1 MDSIIAPLTKKVEL
15 FNKDIARVVAGLA
28 KGDPAAVERV
38 HDLTSGVGK
47 LYQDCK
53 SAYSQVNA
61 ASQTALKTSMIRSP
75 IQPDGIIVAPSFSY
89 YFSEF
94 MAAIQ
99 LVIAVIKLVTNMVSI
114 STLLQAL
121 MSDLTQA
128 YGYLNTQAIWLNKA
142 VARAKQKTSK
152 NIEWQRRRLAAQ
164 ANILYLTSQQKQY
177 QDVLKQLEAKQQ
189 PKPEPQQGINGEY
202 INGTFV
208 YFDKPTNPKLIQAIA
223 DNTTTGTTNTTMSNN
238 AQNTNINTLSAST
251 IDSNVTDSQISNV
264 NVRLEEIT
272 VQLDKEKLELSSGIP
287 NDETY
292 WKTKWDKEEAAD
304 KELIKEMKTR
314 FAGGLS

>member
-38 HDLTSGVGK
+38 HDLTSGIGK

-89 YFSEF
+89 YFGEF

-99 LVIAVIKLVTNMVSI
+99 LVIAVIKLVTNLVSV
-114 STLLQAL
+114 STLLQFL
-121 MSDLTQA
+121 MGDLNQA
-128 YGYLNTQAIWLNKA
+128 YGYLNTQTIWLNKA

-152 NIEWQRRRLAAQ
+152 NIEWQRRRLAAN
-164 ANILYLTSQQKQY
+164 ANILYLTGQQKQY
-177 QDVLKQLEAKQQ
+177 QGVLKQLEAKKQ

-208 YFDKPTNPKLIQAIA
+208 YFDKPTNPKLTQAIA
-223 DNTTTGTTNTTMSNN
+223 NNTAAGTTNTTMSNN
-238 AQNTNINTLSAST
+238 VQNTNINSVSAST
-251 IDSNVTDSQISNV
+251 IDPKITDSQINNV
-264 NVRLEEIT
+264 TIRLKEIT
-272 VQLDKEKLELSSGIP
+272 VQLDKEKLELKSGIP
-287 NDETY
+287 TDEKY

-304 KELIKEMKTR
+304 KQLITDMKKK